1 MAASREVSFW
11 PQIDNPK
18 KAEEWMHYGAVAAGL
33 YAATTAG
40 VSYLAI
46 CLQRPVLGF
55 DGWGMADAL
64 VFAVMAWRVHRSSV
78 NWAIAGLL
86 FFTVSKVYW
95 VGVTGHTN
103 SVLISSV
110 FFLLYLH
117 AARAGFYLR
126 NTETIHVAALASQTT
141 PPAESLSQFAR
152 PAFALGASTDLQ
164 V

>member
-1 MAASREVSFW
+1 
-11 PQIDNPK
+11 
-18 KAEEWMHYGAVAAGL
+18 MHYGAVAAAF
-33 YAATTAG
+33 YAAATAC
-40 VSYLAI
+40 VSYVAI

-78 NWAIAGLL
+78 NWAITGLL
-86 FFTVSKVYW
+86 FSTASKVYW
-95 VGVTGHTN
+95 VGMTGHTN
-103 SVLISSV
+103 GVLISSV

-117 AARAGFYLR
+117 TARAGFYLR
-126 NTETIHVAALASQTT
+126 KTEAINVTAPALEVTA
-141 PPAESLSQFAR
+141 PAEALSHFAR